1 MKKAIILLSLGALLI
16 SACSAFGGQAEE
28 PTPVPPTPAPTA
40 TPDPCA
46 ADNIMAEVEKVQ
58 DLVNAFQDITY
69 VSNFTPQTELIKPIM
84 ELQGIRRELQKLP
97 VPACEEALKTAAV
110 NYMNA
115 TINYLAFFMG
125 GESQE
130 NVDAGIQNSQVLWQV
145 LLGEFSKVLSTA
157 GLISEEL
164 PDISSSVPSPTGSGI
179 FVSTSGTQA
188 VNVRENPDIDAN
200 IVGRLEPGMQSIGL
214 SRTEASD
221 WVLINLEGI
230 VGWVS
235 ADVIALSEDI
245 NNLAVFEPVE

>member
-1 MKKAIILLSLGALLI
+1 MATSMTHLERVPARVFRRETKVMALTDISFPFLYELI
-16 SACSAFGGQAEE
+16 CRAKDLE
-28 PTPVPPTPAPTA
+28 TPVG
-40 TPDPCA
+40 
-46 ADNIMAEVEKVQ
+46 K
-58 DLVNAFQDITY
+58 
-69 VSNFTPQTELIKPIM
+69 LIP
-84 ELQGIRRELQKLP
+84 
-97 VPACEEALKTAAV
+97 
-110 NYMNA
+110 
-115 TINYLAFFMG
+115 
-125 GESQE
+125 
-130 NVDAGIQNSQVLWQV
+130 
-145 LLGEFSKVLSTA
+145 TA